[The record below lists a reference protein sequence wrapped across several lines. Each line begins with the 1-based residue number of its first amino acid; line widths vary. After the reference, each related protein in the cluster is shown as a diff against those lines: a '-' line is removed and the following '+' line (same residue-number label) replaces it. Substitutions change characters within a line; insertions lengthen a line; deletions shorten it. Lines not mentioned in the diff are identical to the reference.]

1 MNKLA
6 LIFAGVF
13 SLITVF
19 AIATDYARP
28 EGFYTTPKVQKT
40 KNIRERSVSFYGVR
54 HRGYMH
60 GK

>member
-1 MNKLA
+1 MNQLA
-6 LIFAGVF
+6 LVFAGVF

-19 AIATDYARP
+19 AIATDYAKP
-28 EGFYTTPKVQKT
+28 EGFYTTPKVTKT
-40 KNIRERSVSFYGVR
+40 KNIRERSVGVYGTR